1 MKKIINVLKR
11 TRLIAASVFVLTAV
25 SVLAGTVYAVTIDAV
40 GEEVGDGTSCPFSWT
55 IDTSQDSYFKPVTN
69 ISGKLGGADNSTQNV
84 TTTGYSGNLYDNAV
98 TVTLGGDTSGSSAF
112 YNTNLVYTLT
122 DPSGNTEYAKFRI
135 FQDTIIPV
143 GCDQATLDNYVS
155 GLTVRDV
162 ADTYGVCE
170 TLTFTLSVPEN
181 GMSVTSMPM
190 YTYIPVEIRQR
201 IVDENGNYLRDADS
215 SITTSVT
222 RYQYGSYNSTDYTNN
237 KYFYVSS
244 NTDYYDN
251 LTSASPSY
259 VQNSFT
265 ASGAS
270 TKAWMAKGY
279 YFHGLYLSPQIAEG
293 YNFKDITYAVSSR
306 TDETVSD
313 GNDVSNDRRY
323 KVSGF
328 GNVADG
334 NRFRLEYGDNSDW
347 DSDYIAANKIV
358 MYVNYTQ
365 DSSYVP
371 TVTPG
376 TNYSI
381 TVNSHFENVV
391 NDDEHSQYIEIYNDT
406 TQNPIARTKNQV
418 AAAMPV
424 GNTTPALNLKSNS
437 KVSVKSVVVKDE
449 NGNNITEQ
457 AFGYEQYYT
466 DFIESCKTSLFGF
479 VELQNIT
486 GNITVDVTY
495 DSPVTIAGVYNSNL
509 PYFSYTIVTKGDV
522 GPFGKTYQNDYE
534 YAELYLNNSWT
545 TYSAENGFGS
555 KVGAADVFN
564 KTGHYTMRD
573 GGQITRYDYDKFTIG
588 LDRSNY
594 SYISDVKAYYNDTGE
609 EAPFDFSNVKGL
621 KGHQSTSGVQY
632 VLHNNTHSDRSV
644 TFVVT
649 YKKWQK
655 TVIYEQ
661 IRRYQGGNSLG
672 SRKIRIGCEEGGKI
686 SCSWLGDVSDTL
698 DVEENLT
705 DSYVWSIY
713 TNGSYGKSVMVDS
726 DTAKFYFNNEPG
738 NSIDITN
745 FKVYALDVNNK
756 TKGEQLAGEGCDNPQ
771 LTLSYSP
778 ARTGWQSDGWVQI
791 SGLKEYGGNI
801 FVEADVYRYAAKV
814 HYASNGANRNSFTI
828 TADDAFGAVSAAG
841 SGGNNDNMRTS
852 YTKAAGESATDHW
865 MYSSGSYTITP
876 NGDEIDR
883 VELSYRKFTDS
894 QKDVDETLTFTPDA
908 NGKVTFTLPTYI
920 YRPNETGMNNL
931 TVYFKIP
938 DGYCET
944 QVYPIVNDTPKTS
957 PYLAKNAP
965 NSNNLVE
972 VSVYDDSGS
981 AQELMYN
988 TVSGTITYHQSES
1001 FTHMT
1006 SNNDS
1011 NRIYKIAAG
1020 SKVKVKN
1027 IYSVEKRTASGSV
1040 PQSLIDF
1047 GNSRIEF
1054 LGLKVYKASDFTHN
1068 SAGGA
1073 TLGEEITPTRD
1084 GDYYVFTMPES
1095 GVRIVPSYRDHVRL
1109 INIVS
1114 NQTDNNNRNYRI
1126 DQSTLGSATL
1136 TADENNWFVHV
1147 YWTGLED
1154 KYFNTS
1160 YAQKSWDD
1168 MHYLT
1173 VDGSSYTLTATPADS
1188 ANYYVKSV
1196 KAYKYFY
1203 SAGDAAFNKIKVV
1216 SPPFNMPNP
1225 CDWLSYDRNG
1235 NITNEEITGVVGE
1248 LSAIGENGARTCTV
1262 TIPNNLSNNEGNI
1275 VLWVEYA
1282 PVDTTTFAHFKYEH
1296 DTTSAVPFN
1305 QYVTLKSV
1313 FTGDNDG
1320 RTEVNANHGADVEAA
1335 VYDDY
1340 NAQYMNVV
1348 LGGNTKMNSAF
1359 YRYNLIYTLSDYTT
1373 GDELVKFR
1381 VYKDQVLPVGNYTAE
1396 QLNQYVNVSGCTFED
1411 AGSSTPY
1418 VCEKATI
1425 PIKLTSSGLKLSY
1438 QSERLYIPVTIKQ
1451 YVKDC
1456 NGEWQPADNTFT
1468 ASLTKYFE
1476 NSDGISDF
1484 AENKYFA
1491 KAKITDDNYGDSY
1504 GLNAAPKSDFT
1515 DSYTSTGA
1523 EESHFMLIE
1532 NHRSYWQGFHIQPNA
1547 PSGYRVSDTGMV
1559 IKTYNSK
1566 NVQSNWGAFIA
1577 TNQDIYDAGQGYRV
1591 QYHAENGQ
1599 SMDGDY
1605 LTHMGGQRVE
1615 VSLYYEPTEDSYTSF
1630 TYNLESSDAYTPK
1643 TVFKGNIQYDNDG
1656 VVDGTNG
1663 NTTLSVPAYD
1673 NNSSDPKY
1681 LTMEV
1686 GGGNNENASIFHQ
1699 TNLVY
1704 TLKDPNNNSPLLKFR
1719 IYRGNVEPVDNYS
1732 TETFDQYI
1740 QSASVEGYDT
1750 SNNSGLRQK
1759 ATILFKVPQSGLS
1772 VVYTAETAYLPVTI
1786 KQYVLD
1792 SQGNAAAAGESFTA
1806 GVTKYYTGNDDF
1818 GRKKYFAKANTL
1830 TDSYGLSTASESDF
1844 TDNYTVTGA
1853 SDTHYMAYINIYSGL
1868 YINPVAPQG
1877 YALATIQGKAFNPSG
1892 AEITNGYHK
1901 QQWTDIPAE
1910 HNDNGYQITHNYSS
1924 YTYLR
1929 GVALEIDVYYQPST
1943 AITIKQSMEGNLGS
1957 GTLAEVKLTNTNSAA
1972 PVTPYKAFTNL
1983 NNVFADSVTLTDT
1996 SANVNETDEAH
2007 LGVLYRT
2014 NVIPTNKGVKPQL
2027 KIEPKGAR
2035 NVSSVVI
2042 SKKVGDNYVALT
2054 DSDYTVSG
2062 SGTVNGSITFTFNNN
2077 IDFGDDYLVEI
2088 SYGNEKTFTVKAVML
2103 NSDNSTNVVDTQEEF
2118 NLTKAT
2124 ITVTGQRYGSNGENL
2139 DEKAFIDK
2147 TVTPNVEKNEFTVTY
2162 NPTTVTSAT
2171 NTRVTLNTSIAEG
2184 SEYVIANV
2192 QAFNDSNSDLH
2203 LVVPGTKTT
2212 YVDDQGTTHVV
2223 KDGTTYETCTLP
2235 SLTSGDNVT
2244 VIVYLAKVASVNVSV
2259 FNIKDDGTTVENGV
2273 PEGLGADAYINTN
2286 VKSNGINKKA
2296 IITDKTEGYYY
2307 TGDFDITYNPHSRHV
2322 SVLQGS
2328 KLEIFAQLPGS
2339 GDYVVK
2345 KVVTNGSGFENVS
2358 NVKVSNVG
2366 FVNGN
2371 LRETINTD
2379 NTTIAGGKEYNIEIY
2394 IEKAKS
2400 IFTKAMNNNGVDLV
2414 STSGTVTMHGSHSDS
2429 GVIPFTKI
2437 RPAYYSQNANS
2448 YDAVTGS
2455 TYDYTTE
2462 AKAIRG
2468 TNISF
2473 DVKPQS
2479 QYGIKTVTV
2488 KRGANEESAQNISF
2502 SASDPAQDG
2511 TVTYTVADPMSY
2523 SDNLYV
2529 YVEFAVLESATVT
2542 IDFQYS
2548 DDFVNYKN
2556 VFDPD
2561 EGLAALNVYVST
2573 GYYGTAKQTM
2583 ENLQTGETYFQKD
2596 GIRYSFNDYPNY
2608 KFKVA
2613 AGNYFS
2619 ASTSAFIGGKWYI
2632 AVYGETYIYNNKS
2645 NSIHEMR
2652 FESGN
2657 SANISETVWA
2667 GQDLTFRVRLVPMAS
2682 IGAIEVD
2689 NNCYDNTPEGVRR
2702 DDSGAATI
2710 SAHFPNGQSYNPQI
2724 PYTFHVYP
2732 SGGWTNSY
2740 SYGYNGE
2747 VVAGS
2752 VIDSVTLNY
2761 EHMVKPGKITK
2772 VMVYEFSKEDYGN
2785 KAFYVVNSHDDFDYS
2800 KATRSWDLTNNLQT
2814 NKTNGYVYSTDSGGI
2829 TVERDMIYR
2838 VYVEYDLI
2846 TVHNSTSGA
2855 GYVKPYLFF
2864 VDSPDNIN
2872 LTSANSSDYELLTGS
2887 NRYDESIKQKS
2898 SAYYVLVSDLP
2909 KEDLTLTSASFYDYL
2924 PQQSVSIVE
2933 ELNQSYTPRT
2943 NQSGITKYYYYY
2955 KINKDDSIPIDNS
2968 MTLSS
2973 YFYLR
2978 REAPPV
2984 TEETVDCD
2992 ITVEQW
2998 NRDTYDGNYVAAVG
3012 QSAQFSVSEGK
3023 TLKRGNKSGNPEN
3036 PLTISEPTGYMYST
3050 RGTELTIKPIP
3061 MDGYNVEK
3069 VVISDYGTSTY
3080 YVNSDGEV
3088 KHTIYNTSVTV
3099 KIYYSRPLLRLSST
3113 NEGNQ
3118 AKATVDVRNN
3128 TTGQNETVLSG
3139 NTFTNGVFVT
3149 KNDNAQ
3155 VIIHPLTYDDEGT
3168 AYYYSVASIRI
3179 GDAYNNTLTAYTES
3193 GGDVENDGYTVTKN
3207 YDGSEYVLTL
3217 NSVQKD
3223 KYIFIQLVGK
3233 EKIYTSNLQ
3242 VNQQIKLAGTNEY
3255 IDCFDDCFG
3264 SVTVSGT
3271 LDGVDKPMYLDES
3284 GTNPFTFN
3292 NRASV
3297 EGTVRKDTLISF
3309 SATAPADY
3317 VVRSVEVLRNGE
3329 SVTPTLSDGTYS
3341 LANYPAPDSG
3351 TTVINIKY
3359 ALPTTHYKLV
3369 YNYQGRKGGN
3379 GEGSYTGDDAETDP
3393 KTYTV
3398 DVDLYPAETDGDKPT
3413 QKVIADHAPAVDD
3426 LYKDCKWTVTKGNS
3440 TTVNYDTVNSEVTVN
3455 AEQNAKTYSVE
3466 FFYTAGKDQADVVL
3480 NEIKLNSLAKDSE
3493 GKFIQAPEKSGDN
3506 SFGYWSVVENGKEI
3520 ARCYN
3525 REFNL
3530 RVTGN
3535 YKITAMY
3542 TTAANVLSISDP
3554 RYTRQQYDSN
3564 GTHVDKL
3571 QVDFLL
3577 AYMESNGLLLNSEL
3591 ASQNGYSSG
3600 IVVEY
3605 FDDRKIDKDDE
3616 IGATLTDSDKAKV
3629 TLPATATDTVKDF
3642 IKSSSNSTANDKQH
3656 LLKYTIP
3663 NSYYNNK
3670 NRVDRAIKFNNSEGA
3685 RHMVFRAYYY
3695 VSHVVNG
3702 ETVTELTEPVT
3713 FYLYDIGNSQSDTTK
3728 EG

>member
-1 MKKIINVLKR
+1 MIKADTLFFIVQSAVKRRSGMKNIINILKR
-11 TRLIAASVFVLTAV
+11 TRLTAASVFVLLAV
-25 SVLAGTVYAVTIDAV
+25 SLLAGTVYAVTIDAV
-40 GEEVGDGTSCPFSWT
+40 GEEVGDGT
-55 IDTSQDSYFKPVTN
+55 
-69 ISGKLGGADNSTQNV
+69 
-84 TTTGYSGNLYDNAV
+84 
-98 TVTLGGDTSGSSAF
+98 
-112 YNTNLVYTLT
+112 
-122 DPSGNTEYAKFRI
+122 
-135 FQDTIIPV
+135 
-143 GCDQATLDNYVS
+143 
-155 GLTVRDV
+155 
-162 ADTYGVCE
+162 
-170 TLTFTLSVPEN
+170 
-181 GMSVTSMPM
+181 
-190 YTYIPVEIRQR
+190 
-201 IVDENGNYLRDADS
+201 
-215 SITTSVT
+215 
-222 RYQYGSYNSTDYTNN
+222 
-237 KYFYVSS
+237 
-244 NTDYYDN
+244 
-251 LTSASPSY
+251 
-259 VQNSFT
+259 
-265 ASGAS
+265 
-270 TKAWMAKGY
+270 
-279 YFHGLYLSPQIAEG
+279 
-293 YNFKDITYAVSSR
+293 
-306 TDETVSD
+306 
-313 GNDVSNDRRY
+313 
-323 KVSGF
+323 
-328 GNVADG
+328 
-334 NRFRLEYGDNSDW
+334 
-347 DSDYIAANKIV
+347 
-358 MYVNYTQ
+358 
-365 DSSYVP
+365 
-371 TVTPG
+371 
-376 TNYSI
+376 NYSI
-381 TVNSHFENVV
+381 TVNSTYESAVDNE
-391 NDDEHSQYIEIYNDT
+391 DCRQYIEIYDDT
-406 TQNPIARTKNQV
+406 TKNPVARVLNQ
-418 AAAMPV
+418 AAATLPAE
-424 GNTTPALNLKSNS
+424 NTTPAINVKSNS
-437 KVSVKSVVVKDE
+437 KVSVKSITVKDA
-449 NGNNITEQ
+449 NGTNITAQ

-495 DSPVTIAGVYNSNL
+495 GEPVADKTMGYSSSC
-509 PYFSYTIVTKGDV
+509 PYYSVTVVTKGDV
-522 GPFGKTYQNDYE
+522 GPYNKSYRDDYQYQDLNFGWYSTFDTETNTMDE
-534 YAELYLNNSWT
+534 TRSDNPIFNNS
-545 TYSAENGFGS
+545 
-555 KVGAADVFN
+555 
-564 KTGHYTMRD
+564 GHYPMRD
-573 GGQITRYDYDKFTIG
+573 GGQITRYDYSRDQAYF
-588 LDRSNY
+588 DYSVY
-594 SYISDVKAYYNDTGE
+594 SYISDIKLYYNDTGE
-609 EAPFDFSNVKGL
+609 EVKDLSSLTGR
-621 KGHQSTSGVQY
+621 KIAYKSAHNQY
-632 VLHNNTHSDRSV
+632 YGIAGQEGDGRSV
-644 TFVVT
+644 TYVVT
-649 YKKWQK
+649 YKKFEST
-655 TVIYEQ
+655 TVYAKIDAPGGRSESRCIVAEGDENAYFADYYSVGYSSNIYSAGIDE
-661 IRRYQGGNSLG
+661 NETPL
-672 SRKIRIGCEEGGKI
+672 SRTAQTSG
-686 SCSWLGDVSDTL
+686 
-698 DVEENLT
+698 
-705 DSYVWSIY
+705 Y
-713 TNGSYGKSVMVDS
+713 YGKFTVLDS
-726 DTAKFYFNNEPG
+726 DSIKFLLKNENA
-738 NSIDITN
+738 NSMKFSDV
-745 FKVYALDVNNK
+745 KVYALDVN
-756 TKGEQLAGEGCDNPQ
+756 TDTAGEQLAGDGCDNLQ
-771 LTLSYSP
+771 LTIEYSP
-778 ARTGWQSDGWVQI
+778 DRTDWQSDGWVKI
-791 SGLKEYGGNI
+791 SGLKAYGGNI
-801 FVEADVYRYAAKV
+801 YVIADEYRYNTKV
-814 HYASNGANRNSFTI
+814 NLQSGDEHTAGFTI
-828 TADDAFGAVSAAG
+828 TADDALGAISGAG
-841 SGGNNDNMRTS
+841 QSGADSNMLST
-852 YTKAAGESATDHW
+852 YTKPATEGKTVHW
-865 MYSSGSYTITP
+865 MYSGAGYTVSSSGEQALQKVTVAYSQIP
-876 NGDEIDR
+876 NGT
-883 VELSYRKFTDS
+883 SK
-894 QKDVDETLTFTPDA
+894 TLTFDQKNQDGSITVSYPEDNQNYYSA
-908 NGKVTFTLPTYI
+908 NTTV
-920 YRPNETGMNNL
+920 
-931 TVYFKIP
+931 TVYFEPITT
-938 DGYCET
+938 YEA
-944 QVYPIVNDTPKTS
+944 QVYITASTVPVLNEYWLKSNSTEMAEISTYDGDTP
-957 PYLAKNAP
+957 
-965 NSNNLVE
+965 
-972 VSVYDDSGS
+972 SVKIF
-981 AQELMYN
+981 N
-988 TVSGTITYHQSES
+988 TVAGAVTAYQAKGIGCV
-1001 FTHMT
+1001 T
-1006 SNNDS
+1006 SAGNAD
-1011 NRIYKIAAG
+1011 RIYKIAPGAT
-1020 SKVKVKN
+1020 VKVRN
-1027 IYSVEKRTASGSV
+1027 IFVEEGREVSSSL
-1040 PQSLIDF
+1040 PQSLKDF
-1047 GNSRIEF
+1047 VNRRFTFNGV
-1054 LGLKVYKASDFTHN
+1054 KVYKASSFSHN
-1068 SAGGA
+1068 SDGNAV
-1073 TLGEEITPTRD
+1073 LGDEIQVDKD

-1095 GVRIVPSYRDHVRL
+1095 GVRIVPEYDQHVRTL
-1109 INIVS
+1109 NVLS
-1114 NQTDNNNRNYRI
+1114 NQRDDNGRTYSINS
-1126 DQSTLGSATL
+1126 STIGSATL
-1136 TADENNWFVHV
+1136 TGDDDSWFITPSW
-1147 YWTGLED
+1147 YD
-1154 KYFNTS
+1154 CDDSYDNTDNAGHEWGA
-1160 YAQKSWDD
+1160 YRT
-1168 MHYLT
+1168 LT
-1173 VDGSSYTLTATPADS
+1173 LDSSSFTLTATPANSDDYI
-1188 ANYYVKSV
+1188 AKSV
-1196 KAYKYFY
+1196 KAYKYPY
-1203 SAGDAAFNKIKVV
+1203 RSTPQNNNIWQSSLNDTTYN
-1216 SPPFNMPNP
+1216 
-1225 CDWLSYDRNG
+1225 WLTYDNEG
-1235 NITNEEITGVVGE
+1235 NITNEEIQNVAGAFGDPDAKGARSCTITLPDNLDVGVV
-1248 LSAIGENGARTCTV
+1248 
-1262 TIPNNLSNNEGNI
+1262 
-1275 VLWVEYA
+1275 VLVVEFA
-1282 PVDTTTFAHFKYEH
+1282 PKDTTTFAHFKYEP
-1296 DTTSAVPFN
+1296 DAASAKPFN
-1305 QYVTLKSV
+1305 PIVNFSGIFSGAHADYTSVTA
-1313 FTGDNDG
+1313 
-1320 RTEVNANHGADVEAA
+1320 TEGADVETA
-1335 VYDDY
+1335 VYDAQ
-1340 NAQYMNVV
+1340 NAEYLNFEI
-1348 LGGNTKMNSAF
+1348 GGNNKFGSAF
-1359 YRYNLIYTLSDYTT
+1359 YQYNLTYTIKDYTDDT
-1373 GDELVKFR
+1373 VLAKFR
-1381 VYKDQVLPVGNYTAE
+1381 VYRDQIYPIDCTEA
-1396 QLNQYVNVSGCTFED
+1396 QLNEYLAVSACTFEEVS
-1411 AGSSTPY
+1411 GTSG
-1418 VCEKATI
+1418 VCEKATLRFKVPEEGI
-1425 PIKLTSSGLKLSY
+1425 TVSY
-1438 QSERLYIPVTIKQ
+1438 QSERLYIPVTVKQ
-1451 YVKDC
+1451 YVKNAAD
-1456 NGEWQPADNTFT
+1456 EYVPANSDLT
-1468 ASLTKYFE
+1468 ATLTKYFE
-1476 NSDGISDF
+1476 SSTDISDF
-1484 AENKYFA
+1484 ARNKYFA
-1491 KAKITDDNYGDSY
+1491 ADSTLTSST
-1504 GLNAAPKSDFT
+1504 GLNAAGNSAFADT
-1515 DSYTSTGA
+1515 VTVTGA
-1523 EESHFMLIE
+1523 EKTYYMLIE
-1532 NHRSYWQGFHIQPNA
+1532 NASDWQGFYVQPSTARGYAVSSDGLSQISYNRLGNA
-1547 PSGYRVSDTGMV
+1547 NNWDGDMTDDTKTYVEGSGYRVRYRAKYNYSMS
-1559 IKTYNSK
+1559 YNS
-1566 NVQSNWGAFIA
+1566 S
-1577 TNQDIYDAGQGYRV
+1577 DI
-1591 QYHAENGQ
+1591 
-1599 SMDGDY
+1599 SS
-1605 LTHMGGQRVE
+1605 HMGGQRIE
-1615 VSLYYEPTEDSYTSF
+1615 ISIYYEQTDDYYSSF
-1630 TYNLESSDAYTPK
+1630 SYNLSSSSAFTPK
-1643 TVFKGNIQYDNDG
+1643 TLFKGTIQYDVDG
-1656 VVDGTNG
+1656 VVNGTDGNI
-1663 NTTLSVPAYD
+1663 NLSVPAY
-1673 NNSSDPKY
+1673 NSTSAESKF

-1686 GGGNNENASIFHQ
+1686 GGDSCNNSVFHEA
-1699 TNLVY
+1699 NLVY
-1704 TLKDPNNNSPLLKFR
+1704 TLTDKTTGAEVLKFR
-1719 IYRGNVEPVDNYS
+1719 IYRGQIGPVGVYSQTAFNNY
-1732 TETFDQYI
+1732 I
-1740 QSASVEGYDT
+1740 NSASVETYSSSQYD
-1750 SNNSGLRQK
+1750 GLMEK
-1759 ATILFKVPQSGLS
+1759 ASVQFKIPETGLS
-1772 VVYTAETAYLPVTI
+1772 VIFKCEPIYLPVTV

-1792 SQGNAAAAGESFTA
+1792 SNGSASAAGNTFTS
-1806 GVTKYYTGNDDF
+1806 VITKDPSGEDDF
-1818 GRKKYFAKANTL
+1818 TRVKYFAADNTL
-1830 TDSYGLSTASESDF
+1830 TDSYGLGSADQSEF
-1844 TDNYTVTGA
+1844 VDNYTAAGA
-1853 SDTHYMAYINIYSGL
+1853 SDTHFMYYRNYNDGL
-1868 YINPVAPQG
+1868 YIKPAPAEG
-1877 YALATIQGKAFNPSG
+1877 YALATVQAKAFNKNGDVISYNQSLTGIPTYKHAEKGYSISYSG
-1892 AEITNGYHK
+1892 Y
-1901 QQWTDIPAE
+1901 
-1910 HNDNGYQITHNYSS
+1910 YYR
-1924 YTYLR
+1924 YLQ
-1929 GVALEIDVYYQPST
+1929 GAAIEVDVYYQPST
-1943 AITIKQSMEGNLGS
+1943 SITIKQSMEGNLGT
-1957 GTLAEVKLTNTNSAA
+1957 GTLAEVQLTNTNSAA

-1983 NNVFADSVTLTDT
+1983 NNVFADSVTLTDN

-2007 LGVLYRT
+2007 PGVLYRT

-2062 SGTVNGSITFTFNNN
+2062 SGAVNGSITFTFNNN

-2103 NSDNSTNVVDTQEEF
+2103 NSNNSTNVVDTQEEF

-2328 KLEIFAQLPGS
+2328 TLEIFAQLPGS

-2379 NTTIAGGKEYNIEIY
+2379 NTTIAGGKEYNIKIY

-2400 IFTKAMNNNGVDLV
+2400 IFTKAMNNNGVGLV

-2455 TYDYTTE
+2455 TYDNPTE

-2468 TNISF
+2468 TVISF

-2479 QYGIKTVTV
+2479 QYGIKTVSV
-2488 KRGANEESAQNISF
+2488 KRGATEESAQDISF

-2511 TVTYTVADPMSY
+2511 TVTYTVAAPMSY

-2561 EGLAALNVYVST
+2561 EGLADLNVYVST
-2573 GYYGTAKQTM
+2573 GYYGTAKRTM
-2583 ENLQTGETYFQKD
+2583 ENLQTGETYFKKD
-2596 GIRYSFNDYPNY
+2596 GIRYSSGNYPSY

-2632 AVYGETYIYNNKS
+2632 AVYGETYIYDNNS
-2645 NSIHEMR
+2645 HSIREMR

-2924 PQQSVSIVE
+2924 LQQSVSIVD
-2933 ELNQSYTPRT
+2933 ELNENYTPRT

-2955 KINKDDSIPIDNS
+2955 KINEDDQIPIDNS

-2978 REAPPV
+2978 KEAPPV

-3012 QSAQFSVSEGK
+3012 QSAQFSVPEGK
-3023 TLKRGNKSGNPEN
+3023 TLKRGNKSGTPEN

-3061 MDGYNVEK
+3061 MEGYNVEK

-3149 KNDNAQ
+3149 KNDDAQ
-3155 VIIHPLTYDDEGT
+3155 VIIHPLTYEDEGT
-3168 AYYYSVASIRI
+3168 TYYYSVASIRI

-3255 IDCFDDCFG
+3255 IDCFDGCFG

-3292 NRASV
+3292 DRASV

-3309 SATAPADY
+3309 SATAPTDY
-3317 VVRSVEVLRNGE
+3317 VVRSIEVLRNGE

-3359 ALPTTHYKLV
+3359 ALPTTPYKLI

-3379 GEGSYTGDDAETDP
+3379 NGGNYGGDDAETDP

-3398 DVDLYPAETDGDKPT
+3398 DVDLYPADLTEDGKPT
-3413 QKVIADHAPAVDD
+3413 QRAIADNAPAVDD
-3426 LYKDCKWTVTKGNS
+3426 LYKDCKWTVTKDNS
-3440 TTVNYDTVNSEVTVN
+3440 TTVNYDTEKSEVTVN
-3455 AEQNAKTYSVE
+3455 AEQPTKTYSVE
-3466 FFYTAGKDQADVVL
+3466 FFSTTGTDQADVVL

-3506 SFGYWSVVENGKEI
+3506 SFAYWSVVENDKEI
-3520 ARCYN
+3520 AKCYS
-3525 REFNL
+3525 RDFNL

-3542 TTAANVLSISDP
+3542 IAAANVLSISDP
-3554 RYTRQQYDSN
+3554 RYTRQQYDN
-3564 GTHVDKL
+3564 EDGTHVDKL

-3577 AYMESNGLLLNSEL
+3577 AYMKSNGLLLNSDL

-3605 FDDRKIDKDDE
+3605 FDDCKIDKDDE
-3616 IGATLTDSDKAKV
+3616 IGGTLTDGDKAKV
-3629 TLPATATDTVKDF
+3629 NLPATDTNTVTDF
-3642 IKSSSNSTANDKQH
+3642 IKSSPNSFASGNQH

-3663 NSYYNNK
+3663 NRYYNNK

-3685 RHMVFRAYYY
+3685 RQMVFRAYYY
-3695 VSHVVNG
+3695 VSHVEDE
-3702 ETVTELTEPVT
+3702 ETVTELTNPVT
-3713 FYLYDIGNSQSDTTK
+3713 FYLYDIGNSQSNTD